1 MRSIA
6 LTFLLCCCTPAL
18 GITIIAEGIASSEGS
33 TPQIARTKAI
43 RNALWSAGLQAGAS
57 VDGSNQQGRDQS
69 RITPEEP
76 LSYRIVRE
84 FIRAQEYHVEISADF
99 QGSDAATASTHSQR
113 RYRKTIASAYFQITN
128 PQHVSDIDNP
138 WDGLPRELMQRLE
151 QSTALLPTTVSRGGL
166 FTTPQAAQRFEADP
180 DLVKRLA
187 QSSNSQFVAVGRLL
201 DASIT
206 AHSTRPFSRW
216 QSDSGST
223 GHSSQ
228 FNQGWQNENN
238 GGNQSTAFQIPG
250 LPWNFG
256 LQNQASSRRLEIEIL
271 LYDGY
276 SGILLK
282 RLRAQGTA
290 DGLVTV
296 GRDKS
301 FGSQNFYSTDFG
313 KTVNQVLD
321 TLVHQLEETAAC
333 LPLNARVVKVEG
345 KTAYIDA
352 GTQQNL
358 RPGDSLTLFAPDRNT
373 PVFSGDNNIPL
384 GLPEQ
389 PLGTIVIKTV
399 QPKFAIGEIHESA
412 GKRVQVGDTAR
423 YDEPQSRQQ
432 KAQAA
437 E

>member
-1 MRSIA
+1 M
-6 LTFLLCCCTPAL
+6 
-18 GITIIAEGIASSEGS
+18 
-33 TPQIARTKAI
+33 
-43 RNALWSAGLQAGAS
+43 
-57 VDGSNQQGRDQS
+57 
-69 RITPEEP
+69 
-76 LSYRIVRE
+76 
-84 FIRAQEYHVEISADF
+84 
-99 QGSDAATASTHSQR
+99 
-113 RYRKTIASAYFQITN
+113 
-128 PQHVSDIDNP
+128 
-138 WDGLPRELMQRLE
+138 
-151 QSTALLPTTVSRGGL
+151 
-166 FTTPQAAQRFEADP
+166 
-180 DLVKRLA
+180 
-187 QSSNSQFVAVGRLL
+187 
-201 DASIT
+201 
-206 AHSTRPFSRW
+206 
-216 QSDSGST
+216 
-223 GHSSQ
+223 
-228 FNQGWQNENN
+228 
-238 GGNQSTAFQIPG
+238 
-250 LPWNFG
+250 
-256 LQNQASSRRLEIEIL
+256 
-271 LYDGY
+271 
-276 SGILLK
+276 LK